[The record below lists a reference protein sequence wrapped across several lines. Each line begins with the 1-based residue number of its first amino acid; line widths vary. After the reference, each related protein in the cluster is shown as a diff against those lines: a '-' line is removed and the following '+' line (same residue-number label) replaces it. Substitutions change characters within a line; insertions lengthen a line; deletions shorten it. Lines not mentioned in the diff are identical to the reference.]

1 MKRMILAVA
10 GAFAALAVAAPVPA
24 EAGPTASRAVLTLD
38 GARHV
43 ARAAADEARRLG
55 AGGAIAVVDD
65 GGHLL
70 LLERLDD
77 TFPAAAIVS
86 YEKARTAATFRR
98 DTRIFEDAIRNGR
111 TSLVAVDVMTPLQG
125 GVPIVMGGVVV
136 GAVGVSGAASA
147 QQDEDI
153 AKVAAVALDGVA
165 APPVGYIPSREVEAA
180 FAKGVPLLENG
191 SYKIHASRREKPG
204 LAEVHE
210 GETDII
216 YVLEGRATF
225 VTGGRL
231 EGGAAIAAG
240 EIRAP
245 GIQGGDV
252 RTLVPGDVVVVPAGT
267 PHWFREVDG
276 PFLYYVVKTVGKG

>member
-43 ARAAADEARRLG
+43 LRAAADEARRLG

-231 EGGAAIAAG
+231 EGGAPIAAG

-267 PHWFREVDG
+267 PHWFRDVDG
-276 PFLYYVVKTVGKG
+276 PFLYYVVKTIGKG